1 VSKKS
6 KTQFR
11 QQQAP
16 KTTPQAGQ
24 RPKISITVYT
34 PSLTGQ
40 FAYSYIGTVIALQ
53 RACIMNGVG
62 FSWGTVVG
70 SSILPTARN
79 RCVDRFMRSNA
90 THLFF
95 LDSDVGVSAEDILT
109 LAALDVEFSAIPY
122 SKRVVDYA
130 RAVDAVQGIKN
141 TSPRVLSSLLATPA
155 FNLPNQQ
162 EDVPAEYI
170 PHGLVRAAHVATG
183 TMLLKRSVFEK
194 MKAAGKAPEI
204 LEGVSNG
211 QEAKALYGDGMQ
223 GNTPMDPMSEYF
235 SYGKDERGLFIGED
249 YNFCQT
255 WREMGND
262 IWLKL
267 TAKSVHVGEMS
278 FEFDFISMSQMAEE
292 RYPEGLP
299 TDEEIHKHNEE
310 VYEAWS
316 ALPKSPGAAGE
327 DAPATEA

>member
-1 VSKKS
+1 MSKKS

-16 KTTPQAGQ
+16 KAPSQAGQ
-24 RPKISITVYT
+24 RPRISITVYT

-40 FAYSYIGTVIALQ
+40 FSYSYIGTVIALQ

-79 RCVDRFMRSNA
+79 RCVDRFLRSEA

-141 TSPRVLSSLLATPA
+141 TNPRVLSSLLATPA
-155 FNLPNQQ
+155 FNMPFEQ

-170 PHGLVRAAHVATG
+170 PHGLVRATHAATG
-183 TMLLKRSVFEK
+183 AMLLKRSVFEK

-204 LEGVSNG
+204 LEGISNG
-211 QEAKALYGDGMQ
+211 QEAKALYGDGMN
-223 GNTPMDPMSEYF
+223 GTGPLEPMNEYF
-235 SYGKDERGLFIGED
+235 SYSKDERGLFIGED

-262 IWLKL
+262 VWLKL

-278 FEFDFISMSQMAEE
+278 FEFDFLSMSQMADE
-292 RYPEGLP
+292 RYPSGLP
-299 TDEEIHKHNEE
+299 SDEELLQHDKDIRGNGGK
-310 VYEAWS
+310 
-316 ALPKSPGAAGE
+316 
-327 DAPATEA
+327 PATQTQA

>member
-6 KTQFR
+6 KAQFR
-11 QQQAP
+11 QQQSP
-16 KTTPQAGQ
+16 KAAPQAGQ

-79 RCVDRFMRSNA
+79 RCVDRFLRSNA

-122 SKRVVDYA
+122 SKRVVDYG

-141 TSPRVLSSLLATPA
+141 TNPRVLSSLLATPA
-155 FNLPNQQ
+155 FNLPNEQG
-162 EDVPAEYI
+162 DVPAEYI

-183 TMLLKRSVFEK
+183 AMLLKRSVFDK

-223 GNTPMDPMSEYF
+223 GTNGPLEPMNEYF
-235 SYGKDERGLFIGED
+235 SYAKDARGLFIGED

-255 WREMGND
+255 WRNMGND
-262 IWLKL
+262 IWMKL

-278 FEFDFISMSQMAEE
+278 FEFDFVAMSEMADE
-292 RYPEGLP
+292 RYPEGIP
-299 TDEEIHKHNEE
+299 ENQEIKKHNEE
-310 VYEAWS
+310 AQKNW
-316 ALPKSPGAAGE
+316 